1 MARYDRTFLV
11 PYLNDICTL
20 HLSKRK
26 ILTLIDQ
33 AQKEIDHICE
43 DAISKVEPPQ
53 LEKKKNGSFIGHTLT
68 AMILLLIALPLL
80 VMSVVNAI
88 YFVLCILFTAAGV
101 MLMMHTFSADK
112 RADEEIEARNAENE
126 REHYLAQMAAVKEA
140 EPLLSVFQDKIDFYN
155 NEIDRI
161 EDLLTKLYGAN
172 VIPGWYRDLYPAVYL
187 DDWFTNS
194 RADDLD
200 VALGMLVL
208 EQIKDK
214 LDVIIRNQAEQ
225 LINQRIMIANQE
237 RMMEQMER
245 HHKALMSK
253 LDDILE
259 NNEERNTYLQMIN
272 GHIATSAFFAEAS
285 YLRD

>member
-1 MARYDRTFLV
+1 MARYNRTFLV

-20 HLSKRK
+20 HLSKKRLLSR
-26 ILTLIDQ
+26 IEQAQREIDQ
-33 AQKEIDHICE
+33 IREE
-43 DAISKVEPPQ
+43 AISKVAPPRF
-53 LEKKKNGSFIGHTLT
+53 EVKKNGELIGRMSI
-68 AMILLLIALPLL
+68 AMLLLLPVIPLL
-80 VMSVVNAI
+80 IMSVVNGVF
-88 YFVLCILFTAAGV
+88 FVFSVVLGAAGI
-101 MLMMHTFSADK
+101 MLQMRTFRADK
-112 RADEEIEARNAENE
+112 RADEELAARNAEIE
-126 REHYLAQMAAVKEA
+126 KEHYLAQMVAIEEA
-140 EPLLSVFQDKIDFYN
+140 EPFLSAFKDKIDFYR
-155 NEIDRI
+155 NEIKRI
-161 EDLLTKLYGAN
+161 EDLLAKLYGAN

-214 LDVIIRNQAEQ
+214 LDVIIRNQADQ

-237 RMMEQMER
+237 RMMEQAER

-259 NNEERNTYLQMIN
+259 SNEERNTYLQMIN
-272 GHIATSAFFAEAS
+272 GHTATSAFFAEAS